1 MLSGEYVNDKQS
13 VRREL
18 NEFISLITNHEYIS
32 EGTAYEKLLSENF
45 NNLDRSIVKCLELY
59 SYLICVY
66 DNKYEGESI
75 SSFFISHED
84 IYTSSMIGQLKYFAE
99 FVQPIC
105 KIEYNLSYKDS
116 LISDLFY
123 MSKSLSGNN
132 DIPGDIKTILID
144 KVSFLLFKLQH
155 VKDNRTI
162 VYYDSIRIEIRNE
175 DFNSEKLEE
184 LKNKF
189 NHLFNEN
196 ELNNFIANNFSSLE
210 YRLNNDSGNISV
222 SDMITLTKCYQKLS
236 GREDKI
242 QKVIDLFQTTP
253 VGTSR
258 YDIYSYNVLK
268 NYFYN
273 SLFSE
278 ELKGNSIDL
287 EDFFNDYHYILSIQR
302 ETDVKNFHPHLKA
315 LEYIKRRISEVIN
328 SEDFSSYDILFN
340 QFAQVL
346 NIFKNS
352 IDWCSRRAFY
362 AFQLSYNDSLIT
374 YDGGISVFYPSSF
387 SRPLRYD
394 KLREQLSEFERD
406 YDIFCAQKEL
416 ITERI
421 NISQIKTDVENAKK
435 MIVETKKDSV
445 KILGAF
451 TTVVTFLF
459 GSIDVFAKTKDFK
472 ETLLA
477 SLGLGMVLYLFCTI
491 IYYFVATEEDYEQ
504 RPVRSHFIF
513 WSMVLALFI
522 IVIFFVS
529 LK

>member
-1 MLSGEYVNDKQS
+1 M
-13 VRREL
+13 
-18 NEFISLITNHEYIS
+18 
-32 EGTAYEKLLSENF
+32 
-45 NNLDRSIVKCLELY
+45 
-59 SYLICVY
+59 
-66 DNKYEGESI
+66 
-75 SSFFISHED
+75 
-84 IYTSSMIGQLKYFAE
+84 
-99 FVQPIC
+99 
-105 KIEYNLSYKDS
+105 
-116 LISDLFY
+116 
-123 MSKSLSGNN
+123 
-132 DIPGDIKTILID
+132 
-144 KVSFLLFKLQH
+144 
-155 VKDNRTI
+155 
-162 VYYDSIRIEIRNE
+162 
-175 DFNSEKLEE
+175 
-184 LKNKF
+184 
-189 NHLFNEN
+189 
-196 ELNNFIANNFSSLE
+196 
-210 YRLNNDSGNISV
+210 
-222 SDMITLTKCYQKLS
+222 
-236 GREDKI
+236 
-242 QKVIDLFQTTP
+242 
-253 VGTSR
+253 
-258 YDIYSYNVLK
+258 
-268 NYFYN
+268 
-273 SLFSE
+273 
-278 ELKGNSIDL
+278 
-287 EDFFNDYHYILSIQR
+287 
-302 ETDVKNFHPHLKA
+302 
-315 LEYIKRRISEVIN
+315 
-328 SEDFSSYDILFN
+328 
-340 QFAQVL
+340 
-346 NIFKNS
+346 
-352 IDWCSRRAFY
+352 
-362 AFQLSYNDSLIT
+362 IT